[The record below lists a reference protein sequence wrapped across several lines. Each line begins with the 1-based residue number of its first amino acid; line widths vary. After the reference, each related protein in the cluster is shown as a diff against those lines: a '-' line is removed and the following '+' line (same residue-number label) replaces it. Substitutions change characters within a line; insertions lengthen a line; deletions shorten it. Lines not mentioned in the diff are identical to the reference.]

1 MSKKTTH
8 ITRGIKK
15 KFTDEEFNKD
25 AAGKFFDLSY
35 YTTLLNHNE
44 EERTQYN
51 RFEGYYINEDG
62 KEKVLYKLMKNVI
75 PTKLQNKS
83 IESFK
88 SLANAQSANR
98 GLAAGK
104 PEGSTTSRFKDKYG
118 QSVALKSRSS
128 IAGYYD
134 KPLREHKEYLK
145 SDVACRETAFTK
157 NNFDKWKIGLPFIK
171 KCSDIYKQNGD
182 DYYDRQKRE
191 MKKIPKEMKI
201 PKTVFTTVTINFNN
215 RTACHKDVGDYNKG
229 LGNLIV
235 VGKFEGAY
243 LGFPQFKTCLRVQPG
258 DFLLMDVHQWHC
270 NTELIL
276 PKKVNKDLDFRMSFV
291 LYLRE
296 EMSKC
301 KIKHE
306 IEGTNYILPEVEKN
320 PKEEKRRK
328 EQEKKRIEKINLK
341 DKN

>member
-35 YTTLLNHNE
+35 YTTVLNHNE
-44 EERTQYN
+44 TERTQYSK
-51 RFEGYYINEDG
+51 FEGYYINEDG

-75 PTKLQNKS
+75 PMNLQNKA

-104 PEGSTTSRFKDKYG
+104 LEGSTTSRFKDKYG

-134 KPLREHKEYLK
+134 KPLREHKIYLK

-157 NNFDKWKIGLPFIK
+157 NNFDKWESGLPFIQ
-171 KCSDIYKQNGD
+171 KCSDIYKRNGD
-182 DYYDRQKRE
+182 DYYDRQKKE

-201 PKTVFTTVTINFNN
+201 PETVFTTVTINYNN
-215 RTACHKDVGDYNKG
+215 RTACHKDVGDYSKG

-243 LGFPQFKTCLRVQPG
+243 LGFPQFKTCIRVQPG

-276 PKKVNKDLDFRMSFV
+276 PKEVDKDLDFRMSFV

-301 KIKHE
+301 KNKHE
-306 IEGTNYILPEVEKN
+306 IEGINYILPEIEKN
-320 PKEEKRRK
+320 PKA
-328 EQEKKRIEKINLK
+328 EKKRKEKKKKNLK

>member
-1 MSKKTTH
+1 MSKKTH
-8 ITRGIKK
+8 ITRGIEK

-25 AAGKFFDLSY
+25 AAGQFFDFSY
-35 YTTLLNHNE
+35 YTTVLNHKKKD
-44 EERTQYN
+44 RKQYDI
-51 RFEGYYINEDG
+51 FEGYYIDEDG

-75 PTKLQNKS
+75 PTDLQKDAIN
-83 IESFK
+83 SFK
-88 SLANAQSANR
+88 SLANVHSANR

-104 PEGSTTSRFKDKYG
+104 PEGSTTARYKDKYG

-134 KPLREHKEYLK
+134 KPLREHKKYLK
-145 SDVACRETAFTK
+145 SDVACTETALTK
-157 NNFDKWKIGLPFIK
+157 NNFDKWKIGLPFIQ
-171 KCSDIYKQNGD
+171 KCSDIYKQNGN
-182 DYYDRQKRE
+182 DYYDRQKKE
-191 MKKIPKEMKI
+191 MNKIPKEMKI

-215 RTACHKDVGDYNKG
+215 RTACHKDVGDYSKG

-276 PKKVNKDLDFRMSFV
+276 PEVVDHDLDFRMSFV

-301 KIKHE
+301 KNKHV
-306 IEGTNYILPEVEKN
+306 IEDVHYILPKIEKN
-320 PKEEKRRK
+320 PKEEKKRK
-328 EQEKKRIEKINLK
+328 EKEKLK

>member
-1 MSKKTTH
+1 MSKKTH

-15 KFTDEEFNKD
+15 ELTDEEFNKD
-25 AAGKFFDLSY
+25 AAGKFFDLPH
-35 YTTLLNHNE
+35 YTTILNHTKN
-44 EERTQYN
+44 ERTQYD
-51 RFEGYYINEDG
+51 RFEGYYIDEDG
-62 KEKVLYKLMKNVI
+62 KEKVLYNLMKNVI
-75 PTKLQNKS
+75 PTKLQNEA

-104 PEGSTTSRFKDKYG
+104 PEGSTTARFKDKYG
-118 QSVALKSRSS
+118 QSVAMKSRSS

-134 KPLREHKEYLK
+134 KPLREHKKYLK

-157 NNFDKWKIGLPFIK
+157 NNFDKWKIGLPFIQ

-182 DYYDRQKRE
+182 DYYDRQKKE

-215 RTACHKDVGDYNKG
+215 RTACHKDVGDYSKG

-276 PKKVNKDLDFRMSFV
+276 PKEVDKDLDFRMSFV

-301 KIKHE
+301 KNKHE
-306 IEGTNYILPEVEKN
+306 IEGMNYILPKIEKN
-320 PKEEKRRK
+320 PKEEKERK
-328 EQEKKRIEKINLK
+328 RKEKKRKEKLK
-341 DKN
+341 G

>member
-328 EQEKKRIEKINLK
+328 EKEKKRKEKKNLK